1 MTGDHLGTFMFVPQK
16 PNEIRALAVTRRG
29 LVGIAGFASL
39 VLLFASLVAFDFLY
53 NQRNHDSG
61 SLALRRENGDLLGE
75 LGQMER
81 KLSTLDGQM
90 TILMR
95 RNEELRIMADLPKIP
110 VEVTAVG
117 VGGPGRESASGL
129 TALEA
134 AGDGDVAR
142 RLSAAEGD
150 LDFLLRRSR
159 LVARSMEDAETIIRA
174 KTERWS
180 STPSIWPTDGFL
192 SSPFSYARKHPI
204 LGSFRPHYGVDISAR
219 AGNKVLA
226 TADGT
231 VTFSGWR
238 NGSGYHV
245 EIDHGYGL
253 VTTYSHCETLLVNAG
268 DRVRRG
274 TPIGLVGSTGF
285 SIGPH
290 VHYEVHQNGQP
301 VDPTKFIFPTVVSD

>member
-1 MTGDHLGTFMFVPQK
+1 MFVPRK
-16 PNEIRALAVTRRG
+16 PDEIRALAVTRRG
-29 LVGIAGFASL
+29 LVAIAGFGSL
-39 VLLFASLVAFDFLY
+39 VLLFVSLVAFDLLASPGS
-53 NQRNHDSG
+53 DSG
-61 SLALRRENGDLLGE
+61 SLALRRENRALLEE
-75 LGQMER
+75 LS
-81 KLSTLDGQM
+81 KLEGKLATLDGQM

-95 RNEELRIMADLPKIP
+95 RNEELRILADLPKIP

-117 VGGPGRESASGL
+117 VGGPGHEAVGGL
-129 TALEA
+129 PDLDVG
-134 AGDGDVAR
+134 GDEVAR
-142 RLSAAEGD
+142 RLTAAETG

-159 LVARSMEDAETIIRA
+159 LVAGSMEDAEGIIRS

-192 SSPFSYARKHPI
+192 SSPFSYARRHPI

-219 AGNKVLA
+219 AGNKVVA
-226 TADGT
+226 TADGA
-231 VTFSGWR
+231 VTFAGWR

-253 VTTYSHCETLLVNAG
+253 VTTYSHCEKLLVKAG

-285 SIGPH
+285 SVGPH

-301 VDPTKFIFPTVVSD
+301 VDPTKFIFPNVVSD